1 MPTGTGISAQQ
12 PMTAQQR
19 QQQLEAAHVAR
30 AEDQA
35 SAIFAQLGLGP
46 RGELVLP
53 GGAANAMRSV
63 GLHGR
68 HRNVPGGVPAAVEYS
83 SSLTTTAP
91 TTARFYY
98 KAVAVAEAEDCGARF
113 LSIYDGTTQYRI
125 GVDLHQPMNDDDLG
139 ETCGGFF
146 CFNTA
151 EEVFSAIVPQNSVL
165 KNAERAIIKCAGWG
179 RRRRFPNGKLCIE
192 HLRPLSIHAFP
203 QDFIPGAPV
212 SQRGAVIPA
221 ARDTSTAAAYRD
233 TSIGS
238 RGVGRRAP
246 GGGPA
251 TRQLAIEN
259 FALEEEVRQME
270 ARLAA
275 ARTMRGWSAEDGPA

>member
-1 MPTGTGISAQQ
+1 MSAGTATAAQR
-12 PMTAQQR
+12 AAA
-19 QQQLEAAHVAR
+19 LEAVHVAR
-30 AEDQA
+30 VEEAA
-35 SAIFAQLGLGP
+35 SSIFARLGLGP
-46 RGELVLP
+46 RGELVVP
-53 GGAANAMRSV
+53 GGAANAMHSV

-68 HRNVPGGVPAAVEYS
+68 ARNHPDGAPAAVEYS
-83 SSLTTTAP
+83 SSLTTMAP

-98 KAVAVAEAEDCGARF
+98 KAVAVAEAEEGGARF

-125 GVDLHQPMNDDDLG
+125 GVDLHQPMNDNDLG

-179 RRRRFPNGKLCIE
+179 QRRRFPNGKLCIE

-203 QDFIPGAPV
+203 QDFIPGAPI
-212 SQRGAVIPA
+212 SQRGVAVPA
-221 ARDTSTAAAYRD
+221 ARDTSTTAAYRD

-238 RGVGRRAP
+238 GGIAPRAP

-251 TRQLAIEN
+251 TRRLAVEN
-259 FALEEEVRQME
+259 FALEEDVRQME

-275 ARTMRGWSAEDGPA
+275 ARSMRGWTAEDGPA